1 MEKNLS
7 YLLVGLFTFIFACN
21 AVDGELELDL
31 VPEELYI
38 NLSDSCSYTID
49 NKIYNCNRVGSIYSG
64 GTAQVNPEFKTGKGY
79 EDSVYF
85 TTGMD
90 LINFEDKAYMTIMFA
105 KKYGK
110 NQLLKNN
117 LNLYVLPEDEK
128 RIFYS
133 EKRYPFAVDYERSN
147 TMNGVALSFSTYD
160 GDDYLMRYNTY
171 SPAPWGRE
179 TSVMNDVQKDSEF
192 EIIKI
197 HTLPNGSTIIE
208 AKFKAKVFGQ
218 YFYDAGSGISEEA
231 KMVEDGY
238 VRFRVR
244 MF

>member
-1 MEKNLS
+1 MEKELS
-7 YLLVGLFTFIFACN
+7 YLLVGLFAFIFACN
-21 AVDGELELDL
+21 AVDGELDL
-31 VPEELYI
+31 VPDDLYF
-38 NLSDSCSYTID
+38 NLSDSCSYTIN
-49 NKIYNCNRVGSIYSG
+49 NKIYNCNRVGSVFPE
-64 GTAQVNPEFKTGKGY
+64 GTAQVNPDLQTGKGY

-90 LINFEDKAYMTIMFA
+90 LINIEDKAYMTIMFA
-105 KKYGK
+105 KKYGI

-128 RIFYS
+128 SIFYS
-133 EKRYPFAVDYERSN
+133 EKRYPFAVDYGRSN
-147 TMNGVALSFSTYD
+147 TMNGVALSFRTYD
-160 GDDYLMRYNTY
+160 GDDYLMSYKTY

-179 TSVMNDVQKDSEF
+179 TSVMNDAQKDSEF

-197 HTLPNGSTIIE
+197 HSLPDGNTIVE
-208 AKFKAKVFGQ
+208 AKFRAKVFGQ
-218 YFYDAGSGISEEA
+218 YFYEANSGISEET

-244 MF
+244 ML